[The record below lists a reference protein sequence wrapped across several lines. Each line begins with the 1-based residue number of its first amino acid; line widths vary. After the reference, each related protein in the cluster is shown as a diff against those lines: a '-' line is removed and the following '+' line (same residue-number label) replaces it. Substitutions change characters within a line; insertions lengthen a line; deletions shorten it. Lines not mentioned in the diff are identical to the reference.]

1 MANDNPALVS
11 SVRWGEKR
19 YLWACYLYYHG
30 GDTLQSPESDESHDA
45 TERQLELTR
54 DLWSDYFKSKLPDP
68 AKKLKTQ
75 AHAIMLTEE
84 EVEDAVMWTQ
94 YVEFLRKH
102 CK

>member
-11 SVRWGEKR
+11 SVRWAEKR

-30 GDTLQSPESDESHDA
+30 EQSPVDDTEHDA

-54 DLWSDYFKSKLPDP
+54 DLWSDYFKSKLVDP
-68 AKKLKTQ
+68 SKQLKTQ
-75 AHAIMLTEE
+75 AHAITLTEE
-84 EVEDAVMWTQ
+84 EIGDACMWSM